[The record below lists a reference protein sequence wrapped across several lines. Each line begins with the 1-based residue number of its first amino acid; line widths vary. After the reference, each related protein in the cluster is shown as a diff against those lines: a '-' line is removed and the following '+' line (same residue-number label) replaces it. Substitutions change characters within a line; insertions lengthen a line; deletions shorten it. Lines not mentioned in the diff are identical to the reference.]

1 MARTEWVCANLART
15 SKALSGLCLT
25 ALVVAMPAFS
35 QGGSTGRITG
45 AVTDQTGGVLAG
57 AIVSVTDTQR
67 GISRT
72 LTTDQAGAY
81 NAPEL
86 TPGTYTVK
94 AQYAGFKATERQNIV
109 VEVGKEYRVDLVVE
123 PGAQSEQV
131 TVAADLAPVET
142 TNGVLGG
149 TISNQLILELPVQGR
164 NFQKLLELRPG
175 TYLAP
180 GSGKWSLSSNGMR
193 REHNV
198 YILNGMDTIEGFS
211 SQSVVNATPIF
222 GDATSIVPIDAIQE
236 FNTQQV
242 PKAEYGW
249 KPGAV
254 VNVGL
259 RSGENTLH
267 GTAYAF
273 GRSDAMDARNPFIQT
288 GAPKQVTE
296 IEDFGGTAGGPIRK
310 DRVFY
315 LVGYEGQRNTIG
327 APSGSLSLPTRA
339 PLGKIGQSVLDAC
352 NALSAATPPKDL
364 SLKMAGLVYNGPG
377 NCVKDATNSGVFQDR
392 STVSYTVAPIGLAN
406 LHNGLAKVDYHLT
419 AKHTISGEY
428 FIGNYEGL
436 GPQNNAAAQDY

>member
-15 SKALSGLCLT
+15 SKALSGFCLT
-25 ALVVAMPAFS
+25 ALVAAMPAFS
-35 QGGSTGRITG
+35 QAGSTGRITG
-45 AVTDQTGGVLAG
+45 AVSDQTGGVLAG
-57 AIVSVTDTQR
+57 ATVSVTDTQR
-67 GISRT
+67 GTSRT

-94 AQYAGFKATERQNIV
+94 AQYAGFKATERQNVV

-142 TNGVLGG
+142 TNGVVGG

-198 YILNGMDTIEGFS
+198 CILNGMDTIEGFS

-236 FNTQQV
+236 FNKTQYTPAV
-242 PKAEYGW
+242 NGSPPAGRTLCWAAREPRRTCKFRIPKLAAAR
-249 KPGAV
+249 P
-254 VNVGL
+254 
-259 RSGENTLH
+259 
-267 GTAYAF
+267 
-273 GRSDAMDARNPFIQT
+273 GRSN
-288 GAPKQVTE
+288 
-296 IEDFGGTAGGPIRK
+296 
-310 DRVFY
+310 
-315 LVGYEGQRNTIG
+315 
-327 APSGSLSLPTRA
+327 
-339 PLGKIGQSVLDAC
+339 SVL
-352 NALSAATPPKDL
+352 SWH
-364 SLKMAGLVYNGPG
+364 S
-377 NCVKDATNSGVFQDR
+377 DR
-392 STVSYTVAPIGLAN
+392 RRG
-406 LHNGLAKVDYHLT
+406 
-419 AKHTISGEY
+419 TI
-428 FIGNYEGL
+428 L
-436 GPQNNAAAQDY
+436 